1 MPIKTISLT
10 SIEDFISVLRP
21 SSSHWN
27 GNIRDWIF
35 RGQRDANWHLV
46 PTAFRPDTAMSFKYH
61 NIRGIAI
68 HKREQFEN
76 ELNLLLDFVEMADSL
91 ALNIPGDSYLIRTS
105 RGMDDIQ
112 ISFRND
118 SWPSWELHE
127 IIAIAQHHGVPTRFL
142 DFSRNGFKAAFF
154 AAAEGYKHFNNNP
167 TSADNICVWAINR
180 KMLLLGIPTA
190 LQRIGVVTVPRVDN
204 EYLHAQEGL
213 FLYDCWANREF
224 GTTAFSVNLEDIV
237 LKLQE
242 FRKRQLNPYTQDII
256 YKITLPIES
265 SKLLLRELD
274 SENINEAFLMPTFD
288 KVVSTL
294 RFNRDVFNT

>member
-1 MPIKTISLT
+1 
-10 SIEDFISVLRP
+10 
-21 SSSHWN
+21 
-27 GNIRDWIF
+27 
-35 RGQRDANWHLV
+35 
-46 PTAFRPDTAMSFKYH
+46 
-61 NIRGIAI
+61 
-68 HKREQFEN
+68 
-76 ELNLLLDFVEMADSL
+76 
-91 ALNIPGDSYLIRTS
+91 
-105 RGMDDIQ
+105 
-112 ISFRND
+112 
-118 SWPSWELHE
+118 
-127 IIAIAQHHGVPTRFL
+127 
-142 DFSRNGFKAAFF
+142 
-154 AAAEGYKHFNNNP
+154 
-167 TSADNICVWAINR
+167 
-180 KMLLLGIPTA
+180 MLLLGIPTA

-294 RFNRDVFNT
+294 RFNRDVFNTMFIR